1 VDLGKTVV
9 RIQYWMAGKL
19 GLLIVP
25 AMLVL
30 VTNVAADPKVGPTQ
44 SSLSSPQLST
54 VNQDK
59 FSLQDTSP
67 ANPLIF
73 GSGSPLFDLQAWG
86 TVTKLNQESSEPS
99 TDTWRPEQPP
109 KLENLF
115 NNDSFHFSGAKNIQ
129 IAQPA
134 ARDDCVDNDDECT
147 QNSGLPHS
155 RSTKIHSGNFN
166 SGNFNKT
173 RKPLIGLSVSVPIQ

>member
-1 VDLGKTVV
+1 MDLGKTVV

-19 GLLIVP
+19 TLLIVP

-73 GSGSPLFDLQAWG
+73 GSGSPLIDLQAWG
-86 TVTKLNQESSEPS
+86 IITKLDQKGSEPS
-99 TDTWRPEQPP
+99 TDTWQPGQPP
-109 KLENLF
+109 KLNNASLF

-134 ARDDCVDNDDECT
+134 AQDDCVDNDDECT

-155 RSTKIHSGNFN
+155 RSTKIHSG
-166 SGNFNKT
+166 SGNFNKV
-173 RKPLIGLSVSVPIQ
+173 RKPLIGLSISVPIQ